1 MGQVT
6 SPSVIPYEG
15 VSPEAPD
22 TVFIA
27 DGARLIGRVRV
38 GERSS
43 IWFNAV
49 LRGDNDRIAVGSDT
63 NVQDGAVLHVDTGFP
78 CVVGD
83 RVTVGHRAIL
93 HGCAVFDGAVI
104 GMGAIVLNGARVGRE
119 AFVAAG
125 ALVKEGQEIPD
136 RALAVGVPAK
146 VIRTFGDGEDDRRML
161 ERMRE
166 GAEDYVRKGEAY
178 RASLRNR

>member
-1 MGQVT
+1 MSTIISYDG
-6 SPSVIPYEG
+6 I
-15 VSPEAPD
+15 SPEAPD
-22 TVFIA
+22 TVFVA
-27 DGARLIGRVRV
+27 DGARLIGRVCV

-49 LRGDNDRIAVGSDT
+49 LRGDNDRIVIGQET
-63 NVQDGAVLHVDTGFP
+63 NVQDGAVLHADAGFP
-78 CVVGD
+78 CLVGD

-93 HGCAVFDGAVI
+93 HGCAVADDAVI

-136 RALAVGVPAK
+136 RALAVGIPAK
-146 VIRTFGDGEDDRRML
+146 VIRTFGDDENDRRML

-166 GAEDYVRKGEAY
+166 GAADYVRKGETY
-178 RASLRNR
+178 RAISRNR